1 MQVKRFLA
9 ADMRRA
15 LEMVRQEL
23 GPDAIILSSTRTKEG
38 VEILTTKQTPP
49 PLQAETVQPEITPPD
64 IAQPELPETDSASAI
79 PVQQR
84 VEAIEQAR
92 QRQLTSRA
100 VEESADEFLRANQRV
115 NAGIPRRAATE
126 RSMASMEIGR
136 ASCRERGEIAGGAGS
151 VKKKTMDTAET
162 SG

>member
-64 IAQPELPETDSASAI
+64 IAQPELPETASASAT
-79 PVQQR
+79 PGQQR
-84 VEAIEQAR
+84 AEAIEQAR
-92 QRQLTSRA
+92 QRQLRS
-100 VEESADEFLRANQRV
+100 EERRV
-115 NAGIPRRAATE
+115 
-126 RSMASMEIGR
+126 
-136 ASCRERGEIAGGAGS
+136 GEHNR
-151 VKKKTMDTAET
+151 
-162 SG
+162 